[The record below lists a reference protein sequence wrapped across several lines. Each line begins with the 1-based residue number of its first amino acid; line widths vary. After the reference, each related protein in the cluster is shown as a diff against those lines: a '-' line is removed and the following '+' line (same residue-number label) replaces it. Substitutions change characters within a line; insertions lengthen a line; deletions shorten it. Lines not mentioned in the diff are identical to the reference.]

1 MRNGLF
7 SWLVGV
13 AGLFGFGHSA
23 AGTNVDYN
31 RDIRPLLSLNC
42 FACHG
47 PDEEARKADLR
58 LDIHEGALVERKGV
72 PAITPGDRGKSELFV
87 RISTDDPDDRMP
99 PEDSGH
105 ELNQAEVEIIGK
117 WID

>member
-1 MRNGLF
+1 MYKRQ
-7 SWLVGV
+7 
-13 AGLFGFGHSA
+13 
-23 AGTNVDYN
+23 
-31 RDIRPLLSLNC
+31 
-42 FACHG
+42 
-47 PDEEARKADLR
+47 DEEARKADLR

-105 ELNQAEVEIIGK
+105 ELNQAEIEIIGK
-117 WID
+117 WIDQGAPYARHWAFSPPVRPVLLSSS